1 MKQQES
7 PSMTMQPYRRRLLAC
22 LVGSSALVAVL
33 AGCATAPGAATGPG
47 NQVDLT
53 QRAQAYWDLVRANDR
68 LEAWKYEAASKDQ
81 SMTLEGY
88 LKRGGVVYDAV
99 EVRSVRSIDGDNAV
113 VDVWMRYS
121 VPQMRIKGLE
131 SNAQDHWRRVDGVW
145 HHVLRQSVM
154 FSDVKP

>member
-1 MKQQES
+1 
-7 PSMTMQPYRRRLLAC
+7 MTMQPDRRRLLAG
-22 LVGSSALVAVL
+22 LIGTAAMAAAL
-33 AGCATAPGAATGPG
+33 AGCAAATSASGAG
-47 NQVDLT
+47 DQADLT

-68 LEAWKYEAASKDQ
+68 LEAWKYEAASRDQ

-88 LKRGGVVYDAV
+88 LKRGGVVYDTV
-99 EVRSVRSIDGDNAV
+99 EVRGVRSVDGDNAV

-131 SNAQDHWRRVDGVW
+131 GNVQDQWRRIDGAW

-154 FSDVKP
+154 FSDVKQ